1 VDSEDGGWP
10 GYRSDNPKPQEIAVL
25 EGVAI
30 EAPPPPKY
38 IRLGSIRQI
47 RYELAAVYRLARTG
61 KLATSEATRLT
72 YILNTLAS
80 LTLDADIENRVENL
94 ERGDTQ

>member
-1 VDSEDGGWP
+1 VSDTGWP
-10 GYRSDNPKPQEIAVL
+10 GYGSDNSKSQLPAVL

-30 EAPPPPKY
+30 EAPRPPKY

-61 KLATSEATRLT
+61 KMASGEATRLT
-72 YILNTLAS
+72 YILNTLAQMTVDS
-80 LTLDADIENRVENL
+80 QFEERLSEL
-94 ERGDTQ
+94 EEGRK

>member
-1 VDSEDGGWP
+1 MREDGKRYG
-10 GYRSDNPKPQEIAVL
+10 SDNSKPQQLAVL

-47 RYELAAVYRLARTG
+47 RYELAAVYRLVRTG
-61 KLATSEATRLT
+61 KLASGEGTRLT
-72 YILNTLAS
+72 YILNTLAQMTVDS
-80 LTLDADIENRVENL
+80 QFEERLSEL
-94 ERGDTQ
+94 EEGQK